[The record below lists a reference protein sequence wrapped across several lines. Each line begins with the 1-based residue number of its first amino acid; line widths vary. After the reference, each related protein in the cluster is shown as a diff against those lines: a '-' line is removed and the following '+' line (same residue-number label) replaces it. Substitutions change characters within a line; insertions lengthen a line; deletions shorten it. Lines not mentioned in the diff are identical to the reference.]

1 MTTGRSL
8 SRSNAHF
15 QKAKH
20 VLPLGVASN
29 FRYWGDDQTIY
40 IKKGKG
46 ARLWDLDDNEYID
59 YRLGYGPAILG
70 YANERVDEAAR
81 QAMSVGGVF
90 ALATERELTVAERIS
105 KMVPAAEMVRFSNSG
120 TEAVMA
126 AVRLARGFTGK
137 DEIVIVEGGYHG
149 LFDAVMWNREVEDWD
164 KEEQVRPPLVPY
176 GEGIPKISKDLVNTV
191 PLNDADRLERV
202 LKENGDRI
210 AALLIE
216 PIMGNCCSITAD
228 VDYLKQVRE
237 LCTQHGVVMIID
249 EVKTGFRVAKGGVQ
263 EMMGVQADLCTFAKS
278 IANGYPMSVVA
289 GKREIMSK
297 IGDGV
302 AHGGTYTAHAVSLG
316 AAEKTLE
323 ILDETPALETIA
335 QYGTDLRDGLGKI
348 LDAKGVAHCFTGHPA
363 LSGLYFN
370 DVPPTNYRDWK
381 NNDYT
386 LYDALAPELHDRGV
400 LIEPDSREPWFMCEA
415 HDQYC
420 LTKTLTAFEDA
431 LAVTL
436 NTLSRGKSTLIS
448 TM

>member
-15 QKAKH
+15 QKAKQ

-46 ARLWDLDDNEYID
+46 ARLWDLDNNEYID

-70 YANERVDEAAR
+70 YADDRVDEAAR

-90 ALATERELTVAERIS
+90 ALATERELTVAERIA
-105 KMVPAAEMVRFSNSG
+105 KMVPSAEMVRFSNSG

-126 AVRLARGFTGK
+126 AIRLARGYTGK
-137 DEIVIVEGGYHG
+137 DSIVIVEGGYHG

-164 KEEQVRPPLVPY
+164 ESVDADPPLVPY
-176 GEGIPKISKDLVNTV
+176 GDGIPDIARQLVHTV
-191 PLNDADRLERV
+191 PLNNIEKLEAV
-202 LKENGDRI
+202 LKAHSEQIG
-210 AALLIE
+210 ALLIE
-216 PIMGNCCSITAD
+216 PIMGNCCSITAE
-228 VDYLKQVRE
+228 VDYLKKVRE
-237 LCTQHGVVMIID
+237 LCTQFSVVMIID

-263 EMMGVQADLCTFAKS
+263 EMMGVQADLCTFAKA

-302 AHGGTYTAHAVSLG
+302 AHGGTYTAHSVSLG

-323 ILDETPALETIA
+323 ILDETPALDTIA
-335 QYGTDLRDGLGKI
+335 QYGTDLRDGLGQI
-348 LDAKGVAHCFTGHPA
+348 LSAKGVPHCFTGHPA

-370 DVPPTNYRDWK
+370 ETPPTNYRDWK

-386 LYDALAPELHDRGV
+386 LYDALAPELHDRGI

-431 LAVTL
+431 LNVTL
-436 NTLSRGKSTLIS
+436 ESLSRDKSTLTS